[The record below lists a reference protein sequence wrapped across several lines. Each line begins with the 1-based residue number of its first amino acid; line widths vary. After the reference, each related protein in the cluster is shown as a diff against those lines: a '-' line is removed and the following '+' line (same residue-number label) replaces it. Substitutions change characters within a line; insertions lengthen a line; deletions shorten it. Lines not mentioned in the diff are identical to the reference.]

1 MKVLITGINGFAG
14 CHLSMLLSRKGHEVL
29 GTRIDELNLD
39 IIKKYASLDNIFT
52 VDLNDREHLD
62 ELIGSTKPEAVFHL
76 AGQSW
81 VPASWKDP
89 ASTFEVNLI
98 GSINVFD
105 SIVKHVPESRCVYIS
120 TGNFYDVSALP
131 DKAADEDAP
140 MLPSNPYALSKMT
153 ADLMAKQYFLSHK
166 LQVIRLRPFNH
177 IGPYQSER
185 FVVSEFARHIAL
197 AERGLAEP
205 ALKVGNLD
213 AERDFTDVRDMVR
226 AYELAVT
233 KCVPGECYN
242 ISSQKAYSVRFM
254 LDILLSNSSVR
265 IDVETDPAKHR
276 PVEVMRFLGN
286 SGRFRS
292 ATGWAPEISID
303 KTVVDV
309 LSYWREKVKDG

>member
-39 IIKKYASLDNIFT
+39 IITKYVSLDDIFT

-120 TGNFYDVSALP
+120 TGNFYDVSASP
-131 DKAADEDAP
+131 DKAADEVP
-140 MLPSNPYALSKMT
+140 V
-153 ADLMAKQYFLSHK
+153 H
-166 LQVIRLRPFNH
+166 
-177 IGPYQSER
+177 
-185 FVVSEFARHIAL
+185 
-197 AERGLAEP
+197 
-205 ALKVGNLD
+205 
-213 AERDFTDVRDMVR
+213 ERDFRTQG
-226 AYELAVT
+226 LA
-233 KCVPGECYN
+233 
-242 ISSQKAYSVRFM
+242 
-254 LDILLSNSSVR
+254 L
-265 IDVETDPAKHR
+265 PA
-276 PVEVMRFLGN
+276 
-286 SGRFRS
+286 
-292 ATGWAPEISID
+292 
-303 KTVVDV
+303 DV
-309 LSYWREKVKDG
+309 LEKLYAGNAKRWIPGL